1 MYYAALDIKCQP
13 QLSILVSPLF
23 QGN

>member
-1 MYYAALDIKCQP
+1 MYYAALDIKRRL